1 MKFTLK
7 VFRDAIGFVLFVGMS
22 VVLIHLAGAFMP

>member
-7 VFRDAIGFVLFVGMS
+7 LFRDAIGFVLFVGIP
-22 VVLIHLAGAFMP
+22 VVITHLAGVLLT